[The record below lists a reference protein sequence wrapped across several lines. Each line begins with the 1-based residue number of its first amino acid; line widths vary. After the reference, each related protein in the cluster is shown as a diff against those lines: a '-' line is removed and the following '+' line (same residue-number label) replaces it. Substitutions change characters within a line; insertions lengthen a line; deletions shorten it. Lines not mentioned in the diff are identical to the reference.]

1 MRVVLERIALVSL
14 GAASAMLARHL
25 MTAARRTATQQ
36 QHLNV
41 LARSATLQR
50 RPASSVTCAP
60 SNNLNGAFPHFPT
73 AKELY
78 AHIRALSKNESKEFV
93 VRNFVGVIEDVSVA
107 ASTVETELFPL
118 GALEYYTK
126 KNMGWDYSE
135 EEVKQW
141 QLLERGGEQ
150 GDYRAGIDRKIANAI
165 ECLKSEPLSKR
176 ATITFPFSGIGSEAN
191 DWTQQ
196 GMNKCCRELH
206 LYLEDGKLKC
216 TAIVRMQNANIF
228 VKDIVRSP

>member
-1 MRVVLERIALVSL
+1 MGSIA
-14 GAASAMLARHL
+14 
-25 MTAARRTATQQ
+25 
-36 QHLNV
+36 
-41 LARSATLQR
+41 
-50 RPASSVTCAP
+50 CAP
-60 SNNLNGAFPHFPT
+60 SHNLNAAFPHFDT
-73 AKELY
+73 AADLY
-78 AHIRALSKNESKEFV
+78 DHIRDISKSAQSKEYV
-93 VRNFVGVIEDVSVA
+93 VRNFVGVIRDVSVT
-107 ASTVETELFPL
+107 ASTVETELFPK

-135 EEVKQW
+135 EESERW
-141 QLLERGGEQ
+141 QLQERGGEQ
-150 GDYRAGIDRKIANAI
+150 GDYRAGIDKKIANAI

-228 VKDIVRSP
+228 VKNIHFFATLLEHVATELGVEVGEYTHWITNLCYDRDATSC